1 MSIFRSTELSVVP
14 IDVAARVWMLL
25 PGRKASVFR
34 KNLAELFIRV
44 LGGDERLAQE
54 IKEIGE
60 FQDTLP
66 TNHPLRAFRDTVR
79 PVAPVVAQ
87 DGPDFVKALE
97 MFGAQQRQYFS
108 MLMEQ
113 ERAAREIE
121 AEKARRAREIEAQEM
136 KRAIEELHR
145 AREIEAEEARRARE
159 IEAEEARRAREIE
172 AEEARRARE
181 VEAETIRTFMEEE
194 RLARET
200 LAAETRTAIE
210 RVNARHGKPVANGTL
225 RPVEVRVGHASITSF
240 CDMIRNGQIRQP
252 VGCEVVEGNGGNENF
267 GVGNTYR
274 LSMAR
279 LYECFQATTTD
290 AMTIRVFGRLIRA
303 YLNIVNVSRNRH
315 GGTPIVMKL

>member
-1 MSIFRSTELSVVP
+1 
-14 IDVAARVWMLL
+14 MLL

-121 AEKARRAREIEAQEM
+121 ARDM
-136 KRAIEELHR
+136 KRAIEELNH
-145 AREIEAEEARRARE
+145 AREIQAEETRRAL
-159 IEAEEARRAREIE
+159 
-172 AEEARRARE
+172 E
-181 VEAETIRTFMEEE
+181 VEAETLRTFMEEE

-279 LYECFQATTTD
+279 LYECYQATTTD

>member
-1 MSIFRSTELSVVP
+1 
-14 IDVAARVWMLL
+14 MLL

-60 FQDTLP
+60 FQDSLP
-66 TNHPLRAFRDTVR
+66 ANHPLRAFRDTVR

-145 AREIEAEEARRARE
+145 AREI
-159 IEAEEARRAREIE
+159 
-172 AEEARRARE
+172 
-181 VEAETIRTFMEEE
+181 EAETIRTFMEEE